1 MIQRKQSLWLFLA
14 AMMNGLLFILPIY
27 SYGTPPVL
35 IKSAEYIQLLLMAA
49 LATVLPLMTI
59 FFFNNRGRQKGL
71 VWLSIVASLGYFGL
85 AVLQKQD
92 LETKN
97 PLIAYTYGI
106 PGILVTIVAIIF
118 MIMALRGIRK
128 DDKLIRSLD
137 RLR

>member
-1 MIQRKQSLWLFLA
+1 MIQRKQSLWLFIA
-14 AMMNGLLFILPIY
+14 AMLNGLLFILPIY
-27 SYGTPPVL
+27 VWGNPHVAV
-35 IKSAEYIQLLLMAA
+35 KSSEYIQLVLMAA
-49 LATVLPLMTI
+49 LATILPLMSI
-59 FFFNNRGRQKGL
+59 FFFSNRGRQKGL

-97 PLIAYTYGI
+97 PLIAYQYAI
-106 PGILVTIVAIIF
+106 PGILVTIIAVIF